1 MTENSTIIPQQ
12 QQQLEQQNPLAAVVP
27 SDAVVADGEY
37 HQLIQSLEEE
47 EYVSVAAPPLLL
59 ENHLASSINDAV
71 IKSKINYDN
80 AESWYGN
87 PLSIDEAREQ
97 MSGDNI
103 NNKCISHSSSSSS
116 MSSTG
121 STSGSGLLWNITI
134 IPNEMLSSV
143 TTASKESSAAS
154 ASTSIKRSHGLNHRD
169 FTISRPSTS
178 PSSASQPPQEQHQTS
193 EISRNSTIQIKPR
206 RPSLPLS
213 ANDFLSSLTKLEN
226 DESSDGSSATAS
238 KLSRSPRYIFHGI
251 LNGWPGL
258 RTMELISLEYRRNTS
273 NVIPSPRELLSGQL
287 LWVKSWSVN
296 DGNAST
302 GTSNLSKTTNDSTV
316 GTSFGKMDDRKGKSG
331 PDVTIINAPIP
342 LQPNRVYRAT
352 VRGPS
357 WSGIGWSPYS
367 PGFCFWYETQ
377 RPPPLVCSKVS
388 YGTRMMQEL
397 SHRDHLCT
405 NIHMISHRYAVNRIE
420 TPRDRLTYH
429 SICLLE
435 WDHGLYCT
443 LVETAYL
450 NGMGGYKCRSNWY
463 DDKDA
468 EPMNQ
473 LYRDFP
479 SEMVCPWRMT
489 QSEIRCYD
497 VPAKNLNE
505 FRAYMSQ
512 YNESAPVAQRR
523 FIDVRCTFSHPA
535 RLTFRSKV
543 HIAQYLLNYILR
555 DSSYGDLN
563 RNCQTFA
570 ADFCSFVAGKKGV
583 APFHPVNRIE
593 YQNRTHMFLYDSH
606 LYEKKRNTKK

>member
-1 MTENSTIIPQQ
+1 MSEDSTIIAQQ
-12 QQQLEQQNPLAAVVP
+12 SELQTPVAVVVP
-27 SDAVVADGEY
+27 SDVVVADGEY
-37 HQLIQSLEEE
+37 HQLIQSLEEDE
-47 EYVSVAAPPLLL
+47 DVSIATPPLTF
-59 ENHLASSINDAV
+59 ENSSLSPSIDGV
-71 IKSKINYDN
+71 LKSKINYDN

-87 PLSIDEAREQ
+87 PLSIEEAREQ
-97 MSGDNI
+97 MSDDNI
-103 NNKCISHSSSSSS
+103 NNNYSSHSSN
-116 MSSTG
+116 G
-121 STSGSGLLWNITI
+121 STCTNAGNGLLWNITI
-134 IPNEMLSSV
+134 IPNEMLKS
-143 TTASKESSAAS
+143 TTTSNGSSAS
-154 ASTSIKRSHGLNHRD
+154 TSTSIKRSHGLNHRD
-169 FTISRPSTS
+169 FTVSKL
-178 PSSASQPPQEQHQTS
+178 SSFSSSEQQPQQQASELAG
-193 EISRNSTIQIKPR
+193 NTIQIKPR
-206 RPSLPLS
+206 RPSLPVS
-213 ANDFLSSLTKLEN
+213 ANDFVSSLTTLEY
-226 DESSDGSSATAS
+226 DISSDGSSLPTS
-238 KLSRSPRYIFHGI
+238 TKVSRQPRYIFHGI

-258 RTMELISLEYRRNTS
+258 RTLELISLEYRRNTS

-287 LWVKSWSVN
+287 LWVKAWSIN
-296 DGNAST
+296 DTIST
-302 GTSNLSKTTNDSTV
+302 TSSPSKATNDNTISSSTV
-316 GTSFGKMDDRKGKSG
+316 KIDDLKAKSAADRSTVSGTTS
-331 PDVTIINAPIP
+331 INAPIP

-352 VRGPS
+352 VRGPK
-357 WSGIGWSPYS
+357 WSAIGWSPDS

-377 RPPPLVCSKVS
+377 RPTPLVPTKVS
-388 YGTRMMQEL
+388 YGTRMIQEL
-397 SHRDHLCT
+397 CHRDHLCT

-505 FRAYMSQ
+505 FRAYMMQ
-512 YNESAPVAQRR
+512 YNESAPAAQRR
-523 FIDVRCTFSHPA
+523 FIDVRYTFSHPA

-555 DSSYGDLN
+555 DSTYGDLN